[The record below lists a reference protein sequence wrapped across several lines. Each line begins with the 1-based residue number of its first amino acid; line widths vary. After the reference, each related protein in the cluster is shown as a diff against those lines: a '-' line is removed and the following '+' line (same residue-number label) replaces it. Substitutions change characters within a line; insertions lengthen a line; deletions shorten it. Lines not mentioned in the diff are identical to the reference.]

1 MVVIGAGQRGTGY
14 ARWARRHPDRASVVA
29 VAEPREVRR
38 ARFAVEHG
46 IGAGNAVADWRQLAD
61 RGRLADAVLIC
72 TQDRL
77 HAEPAEAF
85 AALGYHILLEKP
97 MAPDEAACRRIVAA
111 TEKAGVMLAV
121 GHVMR
126 YTPYTRAV
134 KEIVE
139 GGQLGDIMSVQHL
152 EPVGFWHQ
160 AHAYVRGNWRRADLA
175 TSMLMAKSCH
185 DLDWLQYIL
194 GRAPLRVSSFGRLT
208 HFTAANRPAG
218 AADRC
223 VDCSVEASCPYS
235 APRLYR
241 DLLERGE
248 HRWPLSVV
256 IEDFSPG
263 ALDEALR
270 HGPYGRCVYACD
282 NDVVDHQVVALEFP
296 GATTATF
303 TMTAFTKAA
312 GRSTRLFGT
321 RAELA
326 GDGETIRVYDFLTRA
341 ERLITPAPA
350 GGMNAAEGHSGGD
363 AGLMDAFTGAVA
375 TGNRELITSGP
386 RESLASHLAV
396 FAAERARRNGT
407 VETIPPYAGLIP
419 ERAMVTAP
427 GMAPGPVIRTRWRRR
442 CGARAGRWCCPECP
456 AGCRPRSPRGHPA
469 STARC
474 RAGPHRPDGPC
485 RRCVPRAGRGTS
497 LRPRSAP
504 AGCGSRTRW

>member
-1 MVVIGAGQRGTGY
+1 MTCRQPESTTSVSPVSLVVIGAGQRGTGY
-14 ARWARRHPDRASVVA
+14 ARWAQRHPDRASVVA

-38 ARFAVEHG
+38 ARLAAEHG
-46 IGAGNAVADWRQLAD
+46 IDAGNAAADWRQLAG
-61 RGRLADAVLIC
+61 RGRLGDAVLIC

-77 HAEPAEAF
+77 HVEPAEAF

-97 MAPDEAACRRIVAA
+97 MAPDEAACRRIVAV

-134 KEIVE
+134 KELIAS
-139 GGQLGDIMSVQHL
+139 GQLGDIMSVQHL

-160 AHAYVRGNWRRADLA
+160 AHAFVRGNWRRADLA
-175 TSMLMAKSCH
+175 ASMLMAKSCH

-194 GRAPLRVSSFGRLT
+194 GRAPLRVSSFGSLT

-241 DLLERGE
+241 DLLERGD

-263 ALDEALR
+263 VLDEALR
-270 HGPYGRCVYACD
+270 YGPYGRCVYACD

-312 GRSTRLFGT
+312 RRSTRLFGT
-321 RAELA
+321 RGELT

-341 ERLITPAPA
+341 ERLITPPPA
-350 GGMNAAEGHSGGD
+350 GGMTTAEGHSGGD

-396 FAAERARRNGT
+396 FAAERARLNGT
-407 VETIPPYAGLIP
+407 VETVPPYAG
-419 ERAMVTAP
+419 
-427 GMAPGPVIRTRWRRR
+427 
-442 CGARAGRWCCPECP
+442 
-456 AGCRPRSPRGHPA
+456 
-469 STARC
+469 
-474 RAGPHRPDGPC
+474 
-485 RRCVPRAGRGTS
+485 
-497 LRPRSAP
+497 
-504 AGCGSRTRW
+504 